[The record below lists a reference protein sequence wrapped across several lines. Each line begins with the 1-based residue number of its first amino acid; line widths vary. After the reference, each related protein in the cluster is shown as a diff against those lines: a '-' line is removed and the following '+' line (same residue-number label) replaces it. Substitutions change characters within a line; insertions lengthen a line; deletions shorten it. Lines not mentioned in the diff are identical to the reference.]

1 MPRVRSFKLLVFFW
15 VLLLVG
21 VALAEPKTATFPWSF
36 KRDGLKFRVS
46 NTEVTSTNANV
57 LVHLFVLR
65 ETDKA
70 AKELSW
76 QSLFEL
82 ETKSGQLLSC
92 SSDCGVDSGNGLQ
105 ISMGPVPLRDR
116 WETRFMIYFNVNAA
130 DFPVRL
136 HLPDDTLT
144 AWIPRR

>member
-1 MPRVRSFKLLVFFW
+1 MNNYKW
-15 VLLLVG
+15 LLLLFVFLLTG
-21 VALAEPKTATFPWSF
+21 AGWAEPKPASFPWTF

-46 NTEVTSTNANV
+46 NVEVTSTNANV

-65 ETDKA
+65 DTDKA
-70 AKELSW
+70 PKELSW

-105 ISMGPVPLRDR
+105 ISMGTVPLRDR

-130 DFPVRL
+130 DFPVRV
-136 HLPDDTLT
+136 HLPDETLT
-144 AWIPRR
+144 TWIPKR